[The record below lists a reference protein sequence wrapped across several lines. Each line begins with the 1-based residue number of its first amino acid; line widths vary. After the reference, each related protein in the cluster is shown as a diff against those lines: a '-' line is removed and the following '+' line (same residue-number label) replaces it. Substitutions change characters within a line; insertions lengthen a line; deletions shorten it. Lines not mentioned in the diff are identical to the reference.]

1 MTVPQASG
9 STAAKIDLQPFDPS
23 PAIEGAASSPPIAVP
38 REFKIVGAAF
48 LAFAATAMA
57 LASLYGLAFVVPT
70 ENVSR
75 AIGVHY
81 VVPFVVGIAGY
92 AILQI
97 VSARTRRNGASSSE
111 RWRSIASD
119 SYFLL
124 LFVGV
129 IYLHF
134 HIKMWMPLINP
145 TLHDEFFFA
154 TDGYLSWLIALAQQ
168 ARAAVAFVVPNV
180 DVLYQAGFLGM
191 FAMSLWFHAAGNR
204 RWHFQNMTAIL
215 IMEMMGALSY
225 LAAPAVG
232 PFIFEAG
239 PNVLATAAQQAMLD
253 SFRGLVA
260 AGPEWLT
267 VHGGDYFTGPPAA
280 MPSLHIAGAWI
291 ITYYAIKARSIAM
304 PLMAIL
310 FGWIAIESV
319 VSRWHYVIDLPVGLL
334 LATLAIVIT
343 NRIYRSRGV

>member
-1 MTVPQASG
+1 MTPLSLTELIRPARADSRLATVVPH
-9 STAAKIDLQPFDPS
+9 
-23 PAIEGAASSPPIAVP
+23 
-38 REFKIVGAAF
+38 EFTIVGAAF
-48 LAFAATAMA
+48 VAFAAVAIA
-57 LASLYGLAFVVPT
+57 LSRTFGLAFVVPT

-81 VVPFVVGIAGY
+81 VVPFVVGIGGY
-92 AILQI
+92 AILQL
-97 VSARTRRNGASSSE
+97 VAARRRGDGASGNQ
-111 RWRSIASD
+111 RLRAIASD

-145 TLHDEFFFA
+145 ALHDEAFFA
-154 TDGYLSWLIALAQQ
+154 IDQRLASLIAVARQM
-168 ARAAVAFVVPNV
+168 RAAVAAVIPNV

-191 FAMSLWFHAAGNR
+191 FAMSLWFHAAGDR

-215 IMEMMGALSY
+215 IMEMLGALSY
-225 LAAPAVG
+225 LVAPAIG
-232 PFIFEAG
+232 PFLFEAG
-239 PNVLATAAQQAMLD
+239 PNVLASAAQQAMLD
-253 SFRGLVA
+253 SFRNLVA
-260 AGPEWLT
+260 TGPEWLA

-304 PLMAIL
+304 PLMIVL
-310 FGWIAIESV
+310 FAWIAIESV

-334 LATLAIVIT
+334 LATLAIVVT
-343 NRIYRSRGV
+343 NRIYRRGTV

>member
-1 MTVPQASG
+1 MIPPTPVSSIRPVR
-9 STAAKIDLQPFDPS
+9 I
-23 PAIEGAASSPPIAVP
+23 PAWSSLAFPY
-38 REFKIVGAAF
+38 EFKLVGAAF
-48 LAFAATAMA
+48 CAFASIAAA
-57 LASLYGLAFVVPT
+57 LASTFGLTFVVPT

-81 VVPFVVGIAGY
+81 VVPFVIGIGGY
-92 AILQI
+92 AMLQI
-97 VSARTRRNGASSSE
+97 VSAKRRRSGAPLSE
-111 RWRSIASD
+111 RWHSIAAD

-145 TLHDEFFFA
+145 ALHDETFFA
-154 TDGYLSWLIALAQQ
+154 IDRHLSWLISIARQ

-180 DVLYQAGFLGM
+180 DILYQAGFLGM
-191 FAMSLWFHAAGNR
+191 FAMSLWFHAAGDR

-225 LAAPAVG
+225 LLAPAVG
-232 PFIFEAG
+232 PFLFEAG

-253 SFRGLVA
+253 SFRSLVA
-260 AGPEWLT
+260 TGPAWLA

-291 ITYYAIKARSIAM
+291 ITYYAIKARSIAA
-304 PLMAIL
+304 PLMVFL

-343 NRIYRSRGV
+343 NRMYRSRGA